1 MRAMP
6 TEPTK
11 KPSFDPD
18 FSPEHRINREAARS
32 RGLTYDPVRQVFVD
46 VEGLL
51 ILDKFGQPL

>member
-1 MRAMP
+1 MP